1 MSSVGPQRGI
11 ATETRRQLNTLRNTL
26 LSRSFQHWPIA
37 LALLYNHPVL
47 FRERVQLQETTP
59 VTEESRGTFLSHP
72 GYFNA
77 PVLILK
83 RAQPY
88 ISVVCPVGLT
98 LLPLIMIT
106 SERRI
111 TDELPTTKI
120 MFVNLTTFINCT
132 VSMRNENEDAVIAF
146 AWPRYGKLW

>member
-1 MSSVGPQRGI
+1 
-11 ATETRRQLNTLRNTL
+11 
-26 LSRSFQHWPIA
+26 
-37 LALLYNHPVL
+37 
-47 FRERVQLQETTP
+47 

-146 AWPRYGKLW
+146 AWPRYGKL